1 MKLDK
6 YKKADSLSYTFGAY
20 PTLELIEQKPE
31 LLKLVLIRANSG
43 ENEGVQKIVKYCDTK
58 GITVSE
64 NNREIE
70 KLSKK
75 GNVYA
80 LGVFE
85 KYESKLNGSD
95 FAKASTDKNE
105 DHLALVEPS
114 DMGNMGTII
123 RTMLGFGVKNL
134 AIIGE
139 GVDVFHPNVIRS
151 SMGAVF
157 KINFEYFAKFDDYLA
172 KYKNNLYSFMTN
184 GEVNLPEVKFEKP
197 FTLIFGNEGKG
208 LSDYFKTVATIHRRG
223 GASVTIPQSKE
234 IDSLNLAM
242 SVGIALYESSKN
254 S

>member
-6 YKKADSLSYTFGAY
+6 YKRSSELSYTFGAY

-31 LLKLVLIRANSG
+31 LLKLVLIRANAS
-43 ENEGVQKIVKYCDTK
+43 ENAGVQKIVKYCDTK

-80 LGVFE
+80 VGVFG
-85 KYESKLNGSD
+85 KYESKLEDNH
-95 FAKASTDKNE
+95 

-134 AIIGE
+134 AVVGE
-139 GVDVFHPNVIRS
+139 GVDVFHPNVIRA

-157 KINFEYFAKFDDYLA
+157 RINFEYFEKFDDYIA
-172 KYKNNLYSFMTN
+172 KYKNYLYSFMTN
-184 GEVNLPEVKFEKP
+184 GEVSLPDAEFEKP
-197 FTLIFGNEGKG
+197 FTLVFGNEGKG
-208 LSDYFKTVATIHRRG
+208 LSEYFKTIGT
-223 GASVTIPQSKE
+223 SVTIPQSEE

-242 SVGIALYESSKN
+242 SVGIALYESRRN
-254 S
+254 D